1 MKEIK
6 IFCFDIDNIIC
17 KTSQSNYKKSTP
29 NIRVIKL
36 INALYDQGHQIKIF
50 TARFMGRNNEN
61 IYKAKKSGFL
71 FTKKQLS
78 KWNIKYHK
86 LIFGKPTYDFFIDD
100 RAMGYKTKWIN
111 EIKKISRIKIN
122 I

>member
-50 TARFMGRNNEN
+50 TARFMGRN
-61 IYKAKKSGFL
+61 KDSVTLAKKEGYK
-71 FTKKQLS
+71 FTSLQLK
-78 KWNIKYHK
+78 KWNVI
-86 LIFGKPTYDFFIDD
+86 P
-100 RAMGYKTKWIN
+100 
-111 EIKKISRIKIN
+111 
-122 I
+122 